1 MIQVLLFLSQY
12 MLELNSQIADFFTSF
27 WNLAFIPLFADG
39 PIFFLPLF
47 LGGMWIYYTFSPLSI
62 LSWKERWSYNEAR
75 VELMYIFYACIIGM
89 ILSYIIKQFVDIE
102 RPESYVEST
111 KNMLLW
117 TIPEKSFPSDHA
129 TISFAFVT
137 ALLYTRFYKIGYI
150 FLPLVIIMNLCRIA
164 VWVHWPLDIL
174 AGSLLWIFSAFI
186 FFKYLRELKL
196 VKSTNS
202 IIIKV
207 MKSLHLY

>member
-1 MIQVLLFLSQY
+1 
-12 MLELNSQIADFFTSF
+12 MLELNSRIADFFTSF

-47 LGGMWIYYTFSPLSI
+47 LGGMWIYYTYINKVHDQRIS
-62 LSWKERWSYNEAR
+62 
-75 VELMYIFYACIIGM
+75 LMHIFYACVVGM

-102 RPESYVEST
+102 RPESYIEST

-137 ALLYTRFYKIGYI
+137 ALLYTKFYKIGYI
-150 FLPLVIIMNLCRIA
+150 FLPFVIIMNLCRIA

-174 AGSLLWIFSAFI
+174 AWSVLWIFSSFL
-186 FFKYLRELKL
+186 FFKYLKELKL

-202 IIIKV
+202 IIIKI